1 MKGTF
6 SVAEGGECGD
16 EQQLQRLGAR
26 RWPAPGASLRGKIIP
41 AAGKSPE
48 KGFPSRSLRQINF
61 FFFFFFSL
69 MAMLFPPALPSA
81 ASRTSVS
88 ARGGETRGSGQGSGG
103 KSRRPHRRAAPA
115 AGGTLL
121 ARPWG
126 LSPTPGDFNTRR
138 AVTALL
144 VSPGGALCNGN
155 NINNP

>member
-61 FFFFFFSL
+61 FFFFFPSWRCSSL
-69 MAMLFPPALPSA
+69 PLCQALRA
-81 ASRTSVS
+81 AHLSLHEAERREGR
-88 ARGGETRGSGQGSGG
+88 ARGVGG
-103 KSRRPHRRAAPA
+103 KAAAPI
-115 AGGTLL
+115 AGQRQPRVGPSLRGRGACPL
-121 ARPWG
+121 RPAT
-126 LSPTPGDFNTRR
+126 SIHAERSQRCSF
-138 AVTALL
+138 
-144 VSPGGALCNGN
+144 PGGSLV
-155 NINNP
+155 